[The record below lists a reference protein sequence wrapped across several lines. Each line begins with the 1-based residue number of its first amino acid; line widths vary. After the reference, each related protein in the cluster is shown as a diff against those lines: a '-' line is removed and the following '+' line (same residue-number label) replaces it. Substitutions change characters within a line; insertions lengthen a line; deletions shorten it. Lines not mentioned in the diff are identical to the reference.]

1 MSTPLLLPP
10 PACACRIRRCRLKR
24 PFRTRSWH
32 KCLRGRDLLQSASL
46 CARAE
51 STGRTP
57 SSTTRATAVFTVLAE
72 SGVEPGDVVAILGPR
87 CFALV
92 GAMLGVLM
100 GRGAFLTIDP
110 ELPEARKRVMLNEAR
125 VKAVC
130 VIGQTA
136 GCECLIEAANI
147 SAVLRTDVDLIS
159 VDRTAGLG
167 PARRSD
173 QSWPPHT
180 IRGDD
185 PAYVFFTSGSTGRPK
200 AILSCHDG
208 LSHFLHWQRETFAIG
223 TEDRVS
229 QLIGLTFDPLLR
241 DIFLPLTSGATL
253 CIPDE
258 DDLLD
263 TIGWIKR
270 EGITVVHTTPTLMQS
285 WLIDTGPETDLE
297 RRRWVFVGGE
307 PLTDVLIGK
316 WRRQISGSARLVN
329 LYGSSETPMAR
340 CFDPVPAGGHAGSS
354 KPIGWP
360 LPQTQTLVL
369 NTAGLLCG
377 IGETGE
383 IAVRSPYRSRG
394 YLNLPEENQR
404 RFRPNPFRGDPGD
417 LLYFTGRS
425 WPLPDRRSARDRGE
439 STLR

>member
-57 SSTTRATAVFTVLAE
+57 RTTRATAVFTVLAE

-340 CFDPVPAGGHAGSS
+340 CFYPVPAGGHAGSS
-354 KPIGWP
+354 S
-360 LPQTQTLVL
+360 
-369 NTAGLLCG
+369 
-377 IGETGE
+377 
-383 IAVRSPYRSRG
+383 RSDGRCPR
-394 YLNLPEENQR
+394 PR
-404 RFRPNPFRGDPGD
+404 R
-417 LLYFTGRS
+417 
-425 WPLPDRRSARDRGE
+425 WC
-439 STLR
+439 